1 MSHLFRAA
9 IPLCA
14 ALAACSTVNSSPIPP
29 LNSSADRTIF
39 DPPTTPATSG
49 AGIAYFLPR
58 QLARV
63 TVKRTETTLADAI
76 KLLGE
81 KELALSIA
89 NAKVAAAK
97 SGIKDSE
104 DLLVAKG
111 DIPAIRDLLLARIKE
126 QKDALPIIAK
136 AASDA
141 KDGRAKAADT
151 VAGAARPGGGG
162 KFKVSLNIEL
172 LPPSADPRYGYRL
185 RPQHSAFRDDTQIYD
200 VGPNGLLNSLD
211 IVAADRTGDIL
222 VELATFAGG
231 VTTLATAALA
241 EDACNASNPTEVS
254 AVVDLADETSLNKM
268 NTIIKCLGAE
278 LKPVEKSTFGTE
290 PRIGTARA
298 GVAGVVYRTPV
309 DVLLQIKNCEFTDT
323 GPCRNPNPET
333 WHVAQIIAVS
343 LPQAGPISYVT
354 QNAGFMTT
362 TKYKVGFKDGV
373 LVKYDSTRPSEVLE
387 VARTPMRMINGFFEG
402 ASKIISIR
410 TGQNNARATMVQSET
425 ALQTAQLNSQTA
437 VSAAQ
442 LAAEQALLRDQ
453 SKRDAM
459 NRCIGERVTRGE
471 PYDSCF
477 AGP

>member
-1 MSHLFRAA
+1 MSHFFRATA
-9 IPLCA
+9 ISLCA
-14 ALAACSTVNSSPIPP
+14 ALAACSTVNSLPIPP
-29 LNSSADRTIF
+29 LGSNAERTIF
-39 DPPTTPATSG
+39 DPPRTPATSA

-76 KLLGE
+76 KVLGE
-81 KELALSIA
+81 KELALSVA

-97 SGIKDSE
+97 SAINDSE
-104 DLLVAKG
+104 DKLVAKG

-141 KDGRAKAADT
+141 KEGRAKAADT
-151 VAGAARPGGGG
+151 VAGAARPGGAG

-172 LPPSADPRYGYRL
+172 LPPTADPRYGYRL

-222 VELATFAGG
+222 VELATFAGSMS
-231 VTTLATAALA
+231 VMTTTALN
-241 EDACNASNPTEVS
+241 ESTCSASNPTEVS
-254 AVVDLADETSLNKM
+254 AVVDLADETSLTNM
-268 NTIIKCLGAE
+268 NNIIRCLGAE
-278 LKPVEKSTFGTE
+278 LKPVDKSTFGIE

-309 DVLLQIKNCEFTDT
+309 DVLLQIENCVFEPDGLCSKN
-323 GPCRNPNPET
+323 P

-425 ALQTAQLNSQTA
+425 ALQTAQLNSQTTI
-437 VSAAQ
+437 SAAQ

-453 SKRDAM
+453 AKRDAM